1 MPNAKRQGK
10 EIVESFEDESGD
22 VEFVNPVA
30 DGHGVKGGVKGMAGS
45 LKKMA
50 PKKIGQQVDTKKL
63 QSLVSKSV
71 FGAAVSQDGGQRP
84 DIVDEFALKRK
95 WFGLLHPRAPTRRLY
110 DGVHIFILL
119 YMAFTVPKRIAFSIT
134 PDPWEVTVDLM
145 MDAAIVCDIFLN
157 FKAYY
162 YNNERYL
169 VTKPL
174 KIRLNY
180 MRTWFFVDL
189 FAVVPADQVVL
200 MIGAL
205 MENAQV
211 EEFSSKLRLIRLL
224 RFFRL
229 VRLPKV
235 LDLRGL
241 KMALSFIVK
250 RVGITRGQI
259 DFFVTLIFLL
269 MVMIGTGHLVGCYWA
284 ATGYKEYEKSDGWMQ
299 YVYEGKVVDPAVVY
313 IDSLYFALVTVSSV
327 GCDILCSF
335 LKNNIALPPSRC
347 AQLRRHPCTN
357 NI

>member
-1 MPNAKRQGK
+1 MPKKRQGK
-10 EIVESFEDESGD
+10 RETEDGEVAFE
-22 VEFVNPVA
+22 NPAHEEYPGKGNGQSTSIAAGVK
-30 DGHGVKGGVKGMAGS
+30 DGVKGVAGS
-45 LKKMA
+45 I
-50 PKKIGQQVDTKKL
+50 KKIGQVDTKQL

-71 FGAAVSQDGGQRP
+71 FGASPESGANRP
-84 DIVDEFALKRK
+84 DIVDDFALQKK
-95 WFGLLHPRAPTRRLY
+95 WLGLLHPRAPTRRVY
-110 DGVHIFILL
+110 DMIHVFILL
-119 YMAFTVPKRIAFSIT
+119 YMAYTVPKRIAFAIT
-134 PDPWEVTVDLM
+134 PDPWETTVDLI
-145 MDAAIVCDIFLN
+145 MDATIAGDIFLN

-162 YNNERYL
+162 YNTSKML
-169 VTKPL
+169 VTKPN

-269 MVMIGTGHLVGCYWA
+269 MVMIGTGHLMGCYWA

-299 YVYEGKVVDPAVVY
+299 YIYEGKVVDPAVVY

-335 LKNNIALPPSRC
+335 LKNNIA
-347 AQLRRHPCTN
+347 
-357 NI
+357 